1 MQDQRSKFIRVG
13 LAMKILAKVRMVSLV
28 NTMLTHQRV
37 ELNVVEISACSC
49 FCPTWKP
56 TFGAM
61 VAKMSW
67 TTSWVLVHLLP
78 WMQCKKWIPIRYMHI
93 VYAIVG
99 WGSLSHVWNVAEK
112 TREDNQKDRKSSQ
125 TINQLPTPRPKHDK
139 IQAQWAFN
147 ILSKYI

>member
-61 VAKMSW
+61 VAKMS
-67 TTSWVLVHLLP
+67 
-78 WMQCKKWIPIRYMHI
+78 
-93 VYAIVG
+93 
-99 WGSLSHVWNVAEK
+99 
-112 TREDNQKDRKSSQ
+112 
-125 TINQLPTPRPKHDK
+125 
-139 IQAQWAFN
+139 
-147 ILSKYI
+147 